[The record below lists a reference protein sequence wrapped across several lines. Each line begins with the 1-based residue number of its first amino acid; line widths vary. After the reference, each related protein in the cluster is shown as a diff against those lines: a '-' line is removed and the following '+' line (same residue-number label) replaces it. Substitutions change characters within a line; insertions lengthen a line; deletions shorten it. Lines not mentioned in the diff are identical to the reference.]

1 MEPKFFPVSSK
12 AKALCGNVKIYVFTK
27 YKSEESVNVKSVLYD
42 ITRERCCCKPA
53 GQMLALPCWILA
65 TCYLLKRLR
74 GRFEESK
81 KQWKSMR
88 FTARWSSVADGQ
100 RVVLKRERRGWVGWE
115 VGWEE
120 GGTESWAKPWAGVR
134 CHDRTCLGP
143 ITGQRGHHH

>member
-12 AKALCGNVKIYVFTK
+12 AKALCGNVKKYVFTE

-42 ITRERCCCKPA
+42 NTRERCCCKPA
-53 GQMLALPCWILA
+53 GQMLALPCWLLA

-88 FTARWSSVADGQ
+88 FTAR
-100 RVVLKRERRGWVGWE
+100 
-115 VGWEE
+115 
-120 GGTESWAKPWAGVR
+120 
-134 CHDRTCLGP
+134 
-143 ITGQRGHHH
+143 